1 MQDNKK
7 YTKKLTDKGTFLSA
21 IITLTIVFIV
31 VEFISFGLLNLQ
43 EYSSTQVSTNQVI
56 VYLNDL
62 DENTKNELSKKLVE
76 LPGVSSV
83 RYESKEIALKAAVK
97 ELGVAVNEEENPL
110 SDAFFVYINKSVKL
124 DQLKSSLLNM
134 PEISAIDFRT
144 KALEQSLNF
153 AKGIDSLTI
162 KASSVCIVV
171 GLFMIYNIVGLSIK
185 SRKKEI
191 HELLEDG
198 VKPRKLKKKFFFESI
213 TTIFVS
219 TILSF
224 GIYQGIRQ
232 LLVNNIKQILPG
244 YSATTSIIDE
254 VIVAAILF
262 VVAVIISL
270 FISFFAMNRYFKI
283 SSLEKIID
291 KEEVEEKNEIEEIK
305 NSENVD
311 EKEEIESEEEAEDEM
326 IGEDENENNW
336 EV

>member
-31 VEFISFGLLNLQ
+31 IEFISFGLLNLQ

-153 AKGIDSLTI
+153 SKGIDSLTI

-213 TTIFVS
+213 TAIFVS

-311 EKEEIESEEEAEDEM
+311 EKEEIESEDEDEM